1 MRTYCV
7 EPSPRQGFPHMY
19 VRKHMYCTI
28 DGNMNYV
35 VAEPGAALPLA
46 AAH

>member
-1 MRTYCV
+1 MGHGTDSLYCV
-7 EPSPRQGFPHMY
+7 PAHGTY
-19 VRKHMYCTI
+19 TYAYCTI